1 MHQSV
6 DPRPHCL
13 ALGYGRCVTRR
24 SEQLSDALQEYVE
37 AHSTPPDQILTEL
50 AEQTASMFGAEAGMQ
65 IGPEQGTFMTL
76 LAKLVGAARAVEVGT
91 FTGYSAIC
99 VARGLAEGGRL
110 LCCDISE
117 EWTSVAREYWK
128 WAGLADRIELR
139 LGPAARTLRELPD
152 DTTFDFAFIDADKPS
167 YVEYWDLIVPMIRP
181 NGVILVDNTLW
192 SGQVAEPRITDDSVQ
207 AIRQFN
213 DHAAAD
219 DRVEVVLLPIGD
231 GLSLARK
238 R

>member
-152 DTTFDFAFIDADKPS
+152 DTTFDFAFIDADKTS

-192 SGQVAEPRITDDSVQ
+192 SGQVADSRISDDTVQ
-207 AIRQFN
+207 AIRRFN

-219 DRVEVVLLPIGD
+219 DRVELVLLPIGD